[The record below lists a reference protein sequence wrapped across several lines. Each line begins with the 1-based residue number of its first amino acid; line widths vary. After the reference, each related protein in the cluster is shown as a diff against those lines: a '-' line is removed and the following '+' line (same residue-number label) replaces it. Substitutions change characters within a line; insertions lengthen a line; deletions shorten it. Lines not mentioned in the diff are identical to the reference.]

1 MPVTWQECKLVEM
14 EKNFPVPTVNCSK
27 VNSIPYCD
35 YKQVHSTVMKNKLTC
50 EVSSVSVTG
59 YYMDGWLKSS
69 CFFKHTWWM
78 LARRLCPSYLCNHME
93 VAELRGS

>member
-35 YKQVHSTVMKNKLTC
+35 YKQVDSTAMKNKLTC
-50 EVSSVSVTG
+50 EVSSVSVKG
-59 YYMDGWLKSS
+59 LPCRFLSIFYIEQHSFPGRFSHCIYKMK
-69 CFFKHTWWM
+69 
-78 LARRLCPSYLCNHME
+78 LCIY
-93 VAELRGS
+93 R